1 MQGSA
6 QTGRLAGRV
15 ALITGAAS
23 GIGSASALL
32 FAREGARVVIADV
45 QDEAGRATAAAI
57 ENQGGAALFVHA
69 DVSRAEAA
77 KAMVDAAL
85 AHFGRLDILFNNA
98 GVGKH
103 IPFDE
108 LTEAEWDR
116 IVDINLRGVFLG
128 CRYGVPALKRAGG
141 GAILNTASQSGL
153 QGHPNNEAYCAAK
166 AGVINFTRSLAKD
179 LARHNIRVNAIC
191 PGGTDT
197 PILRGYVPVGESDDY
212 VARLV
217 APRTPFGRLARPEE
231 IAAAALFLVSD
242 EASFVSG
249 VALPVDGAASA

>member
-1 MQGSA
+1 MARLQGK
-6 QTGRLAGRV
+6 V

-23 GIGSASALL
+23 GIGRASALR
-32 FAREGARVVIADV
+32 FAAEGAYVVVVDI
-45 QDEAGRATAAAI
+45 QDAAGEDAAAAI
-57 ENQGGAALFVHA
+57 RQAGGDACYVHA
-69 DVSRAEAA
+69 DVSRAEDAQ
-77 KAMVDAAL
+77 AMVGAAV
-85 AHFGRLDILFNNA
+85 ARFGRLDILFNNA

-103 IPFDE
+103 ISFDD

-153 QGHPNNEAYCAAK
+153 QGHPNNQAYCAAK

-197 PILRGYVPVGESDDY
+197 AILRAYTPAGESPDY
-212 VARLV
+212 VARVV

-231 IAAAALFLVSD
+231 IAAAALFLVSED
-242 EASFVSG
+242 ASFVSG

>member
-1 MQGSA
+1 M
-6 QTGRLAGRV
+6 TRLENKV
-15 ALITGAAS
+15 AVITGAAS
-23 GIGSASALL
+23 GIGRAAALRFAS
-32 FAREGARVVIADV
+32 EGARVVVADI
-45 QDEAGRATAAAI
+45 QDELGEATATTIRAA
-57 ENQGGAALFVHA
+57 GGEASFVHA
-69 DVSRAEAA
+69 DVSRAADA
-77 KAMVDAAL
+77 QAMVDAAV
-85 AHFGRLDILFNNA
+85 ARFGHLDILFNNA

-103 IPFDE
+103 IPFDA

-128 CRYGVPALKRAGG
+128 CRYGVPALRRGGG

-153 QGHPNNEAYCAAK
+153 QGHPNNQAYCAAK

-197 PILRGYVPVGESDDY
+197 PILRNYIPAGESPDY

-217 APRTPFGRLARPEE
+217 APHTPFGRLARPEE

-242 EASFVSG
+242 EASFISG

>member
-1 MQGSA
+1 MH
-6 QTGRLAGRV
+6 RLQDKV

-23 GIGSASALL
+23 GIGRAAAVL
-32 FAREGARVVIADV
+32 FAREGARVAIADV
-45 QDEAGRATAAAI
+45 QDEVGQATSNAITGGGR
-57 ENQGGAALFVHA
+57 EALFIHA
-69 DVSRAEAA
+69 DVSRSADVR
-77 KAMVDAAL
+77 AMVEATV

-103 IPFDE
+103 IPFDQ
-108 LTEAEWDR
+108 LTEDEWDR

-128 CRYGVPALKRAGG
+128 CRYGVPALQRAGG

-153 QGHPNNEAYCAAK
+153 QGQTNNQAYCAAK

-197 PILRGYVPVGESDDY
+197 PLLRGYVPPGEAADY
-212 VARLV
+212 VARMV

-242 EASFVSG
+242 EASFISG
-249 VALPVDGAASA
+249 VALPIDGAASA

>member
-1 MQGSA
+1 MMA
-6 QTGRLAGRV
+6 RLRDKV

-23 GIGSASALL
+23 GIGRASALR
-32 FAREGARVVIADV
+32 FAQEGARIAAVDV
-45 QDEAGRATAAAI
+45 QDAAGEAVAAAI
-57 ENQGGAALFVHA
+57 REAGGEACFVHA
-69 DVSRAEAA
+69 DVSRSADAQ
-77 KAMVDAAL
+77 AMVEATLERFA
-85 AHFGRLDILFNNA
+85 RLDILFNNA
-98 GVGKH
+98 GVGNH
-103 IPFDE
+103 IPFDD

-128 CRYGVPALKRAGG
+128 CRYGVPALRRAGG

-153 QGHPNNEAYCAAK
+153 QGHPNNQAYCAAK

-179 LARHNIRVNAIC
+179 LGRHHIRVNAIC

-197 PILRGYVPVGESDDY
+197 PILRGYVPAGESPDY
-212 VARLV
+212 VARTV
-217 APRTPFGRLARPEE
+217 APHTPFGRLARPEE

-242 EASFVSG
+242 DASFVSG

>member
-1 MQGSA
+1 MDTA
-6 QTGRLAGRV
+6 RLKDKV

-23 GIGSASALL
+23 GIGRAAALR
-32 FAREGARVVIADV
+32 FAMEGARVVVADI
-45 QDEAGRATAAAI
+45 QDTMGEDTATTIRAAGGDAT
-57 ENQGGAALFVHA
+57 FVHA
-69 DVSRAEAA
+69 DVSRAADAEAMVEAA
-77 KAMVDAAL
+77 VAR
-85 AHFGRLDILFNNA
+85 FSRLDILFNNA

-103 IPFDE
+103 IPFE
-108 LTEAEWDR
+108 ALTEAEWDR

-128 CRYGVPALKRAGG
+128 CRYGVPALRRAGG

-153 QGHPNNEAYCAAK
+153 QGHPNNQAYCAAK

-197 PILRGYVPVGESDDY
+197 PILRGYIPAGESPDY
-212 VARLV
+212 VARML

-242 EASFVSG
+242 DASFISG

>member
-1 MQGSA
+1 MA
-6 QTGRLAGRV
+6 RLRDKV

-23 GIGSASALL
+23 GIGRASALR
-32 FAREGARVVIADV
+32 FAQEGARVLIADV
-45 QDEAGRATAAAI
+45 QDAAGDGVAAAI
-57 ENQGGAALFVHA
+57 TAAGGQAFYVHA
-69 DVSRAEAA
+69 DVSQADDARR
-77 KAMVDAAL
+77 MVAAAL
-85 AHFGRLDILFNNA
+85 ERFGRLDILFNNA
-98 GVGKH
+98 GVGRH

-108 LTEAEWDR
+108 LIEAEWDR
-116 IVDINLRGVFLG
+116 IVNVNLRGVYLG
-128 CRYGVPALKRAGG
+128 CRYGVPALRQAGG

-153 QGHPNNEAYCAAK
+153 QGHPNNQAYCAAK

-179 LARHNIRVNAIC
+179 LARHNIRANCIC

-197 PILRGYVPVGESDDY
+197 PILQGYVPAGESPDY
-212 VARLV
+212 VARMV

>member
-1 MQGSA
+1 M
-6 QTGRLAGRV
+6 TRLASKV

-23 GIGSASALL
+23 GIGRAAALL

-45 QDEAGRATAAAI
+45 QDDLGRATAASISDA
-57 ENQGGAALFVHA
+57 GGAAAFVHA
-69 DVSRAEAA
+69 DVSRAEDAR
-77 KAMVDAAL
+77 AMVDATVQR
-85 AHFGRLDILFNNA
+85 FGRLDVLFNNA

-103 IPFDE
+103 IPFE
-108 LTEAEWDR
+108 QLTEAEWDR

-128 CRYGVPALKRAGG
+128 CRYGVPALKHAGG

-153 QGHPNNEAYCAAK
+153 QGHPNNQAYCAAK

-179 LARHNIRVNAIC
+179 LARDNIRVNAIC

-197 PILRGYVPVGESDDY
+197 PILRGYIPPGESNDY
-212 VARLV
+212 VTRLV
-217 APRTPFGRLARPEE
+217 APHTPFGRLARPEE

-242 EASFVSG
+242 DASFVSG

>member
-1 MQGSA
+1 M
-6 QTGRLAGRV
+6 GRLEDKV

-23 GIGSASALL
+23 GIGRAAALRFAS
-32 FAREGARVVIADV
+32 EGARVVVADI
-45 QDEAGRATAAAI
+45 QDALGEATAATICAA
-57 ENQGGAALFVHA
+57 GAEASFVRA
-69 DVSRAEAA
+69 DVSRAADA
-77 KAMVDAAL
+77 QAMVEATVAR
-85 AHFGRLDILFNNA
+85 FGRLDILFNNA

-103 IPFDE
+103 IPFE
-108 LTEAEWDR
+108 ALTEAEWDR

-128 CRYGVPALKRAGG
+128 CRYGVPALRRAGG

-153 QGHPNNEAYCAAK
+153 QGHPNNQAYCAAK

-197 PILRGYVPVGESDDY
+197 PILRAYIPEGESPDY
-212 VARLV
+212 VARMV
-217 APRTPFGRLARPEE
+217 APHTPFGRLARPEE

>member
-1 MQGSA
+1 MARLQGK
-6 QTGRLAGRV
+6 V

-23 GIGSASALL
+23 GIGQAAARR
-32 FAREGARVVIADV
+32 FAAEGARVVVVDI
-45 QDEAGRATAAAI
+45 QDAAGEATAAAVRAA
-57 ENQGGAALFVHA
+57 GGEAHFVHA
-69 DVSRAEAA
+69 DVSRVEDAEG
-77 KAMVDAAL
+77 MVDAAL
-85 AHFGRLDILFNNA
+85 QRFGRLDILFNNA

-108 LTEAEWDR
+108 LTDVEWDR
-116 IVDINLRGVFLG
+116 IIDINLRGVFLG
-128 CRYGVPALKRAGG
+128 CRYGVPALRRSGG

-153 QGHPNNEAYCAAK
+153 QGHPNNQAYCAAK

-179 LARHNIRVNAIC
+179 LARHNIRVNALC

-197 PILRGYVPVGESDDY
+197 PILRGYVPAGESPDY
-212 VARLV
+212 VARV
-217 APRTPFGRLARPEE
+217 VVPRTPFARLARPEE

-242 EASFVSG
+242 DASFVSG

>member
-1 MQGSA
+1 MH
-6 QTGRLAGRV
+6 RLQSKV

-23 GIGSASALL
+23 GIGRAAALR
-32 FAREGARVVIADV
+32 FAEEGARVVVADI
-45 QDEAGRATAAAI
+45 QDALGEETASTIRAAAG
-57 ENQGGAALFVHA
+57 EACFVHA
-69 DVSRAEAA
+69 DVSRAADAE
-77 KAMVDAAL
+77 AMVAA
-85 AHFGRLDILFNNA
+85 AVGHFGRLDILFNNA

-103 IPFDE
+103 IPFDA

-128 CRYGVPALKRAGG
+128 CRYGVPAMRHAGG

-153 QGHPNNEAYCAAK
+153 QGHPNNQAYCAAK

-197 PILRGYVPVGESDDY
+197 PILRGYIPAGESADY
-212 VARLV
+212 VARMV

-242 EASFVSG
+242 EASFISG

>member
-1 MQGSA
+1 MA
-6 QTGRLAGRV
+6 RLQDKV

-23 GIGSASALL
+23 GIGRASALR
-32 FAREGARVVIADV
+32 FASEGARVVVADI
-45 QDEAGRATAAAI
+45 QDTLGEETASTIRAAGGDAC
-57 ENQGGAALFVHA
+57 FVHA
-69 DVSRAEAA
+69 DVSRAGDAE
-77 KAMVDAAL
+77 AMVDAAV
-85 AHFGRLDILFNNA
+85 ARFGRLDILFNNA

-103 IPFDE
+103 IPFDA
-108 LTEAEWDR
+108 LTEAEWDH
-116 IVDINLRGVFLG
+116 IVDINVRGVFLG
-128 CRYGVPALKRAGG
+128 CRYGVPALRRAGG

-153 QGHPNNEAYCAAK
+153 QGHPNNQAYCAAK

-197 PILRGYVPVGESDDY
+197 PILRGYIPVGESADY
-212 VARLV
+212 VARMV

-242 EASFVSG
+242 DASFISG
-249 VALPVDGAASA
+249 VALPVDGGASA

>member
-1 MQGSA
+1 M
-6 QTGRLAGRV
+6 TRLESKV

-23 GIGSASALL
+23 GIGRAAAVL
-32 FAREGARVVIADV
+32 FAREGARVIIADV
-45 QDEAGRATAAAI
+45 QDDLGEATATAI
-57 ENQGGAALFVHA
+57 RDAGGAAAFVHA
-69 DVSRAEAA
+69 DVSRAEDAG
-77 KAMVDAAL
+77 AMVDAAVQR
-85 AHFGRLDILFNNA
+85 FGRLDVLFNNA

-103 IPFDE
+103 IPFE
-108 LTEAEWDR
+108 QLTEAEWDR

-128 CRYGVPALKRAGG
+128 CRYGVPALKQAGG

-153 QGHPNNEAYCAAK
+153 QGHPNNQAYCAAK

-179 LARHNIRVNAIC
+179 LARCNIRVNAIC

-197 PILRGYVPVGESDDY
+197 PILRGYIPTGESADY
-212 VARLV
+212 VARTV

>member
-1 MQGSA
+1 M
-6 QTGRLAGRV
+6 GRLQDKV

-23 GIGSASALL
+23 GIGRASALR
-32 FAREGARVVIADV
+32 FASEGARVVVADI
-45 QDEAGRATAAAI
+45 QDTLGEETASTIRAAGGDAC
-57 ENQGGAALFVHA
+57 FVHA
-69 DVSRAEAA
+69 DVSRAGDAE
-77 KAMVDAAL
+77 AMVDAAL
-85 AHFGRLDILFNNA
+85 TRFGRLDILFNNA

-103 IPFDE
+103 IPFDA

-128 CRYGVPALKRAGG
+128 CRYGVPALRRAGG

-153 QGHPNNEAYCAAK
+153 QGHPNNQAYCAAK

-197 PILRGYVPVGESDDY
+197 PILRGYIPVGESADY
-212 VARLV
+212 VARMV

-242 EASFVSG
+242 DASFISG
-249 VALPVDGAASA
+249 VALPVDGGASA

>member
-1 MQGSA
+1 MP
-6 QTGRLAGRV
+6 RLESKV

-23 GIGSASALL
+23 GIGRASALL
-32 FAREGARVVIADV
+32 FAREGARVVVADI
-45 QDEAGRATAAAI
+45 QDEPGQATAAAI
-57 ENQGGAALFVHA
+57 ADAGGTALFVHA
-69 DVSRAEAA
+69 DVSRAEDAE
-77 KAMVDAAL
+77 AMVDAAVKR
-85 AHFGRLDILFNNA
+85 FGRLDILFNNA

-103 IPFDE
+103 IPFDQ

-116 IVDINLRGVFLG
+116 IIDINLRGVFLG

-141 GAILNTASQSGL
+141 GAILNKASQSGL
-153 QGHPNNEAYCAAK
+153 QGHPNNQAYCAAK

-197 PILRGYVPVGESDDY
+197 PILRAYTPAGESPDY
-212 VARLV
+212 VARTV

>member
-1 MQGSA
+1 MLQMR
-6 QTGRLAGRV
+6 RLDGKV

-23 GIGSASALL
+23 GIGRAAAVL
-32 FAREGARVVIADV
+32 FAREGAHVVLADI
-45 QDEAGRATAAAI
+45 QDDEGRATAGDLVASGNEAV
-57 ENQGGAALFVHA
+57 FVHA
-69 DVSRAEAA
+69 DVSRADDAH
-77 KAMVDAAL
+77 AMVAA
-85 AHFGRLDILFNNA
+85 AVTRFGRLDVLFNNA

-103 IPFDE
+103 IPFMQ
-108 LTEAEWDR
+108 LTEGEWDR

-153 QGHPNNEAYCAAK
+153 QGHTNNQAYCAAK
-166 AGVINFTRSLAKD
+166 AGVINFTRSLARE
-179 LARHNIRVNAIC
+179 LAADNIRVNAIC

-197 PILRGYVPVGESDDY
+197 PILRQYIPAGESPDY
-212 VARLV
+212 VARTI

-231 IAAAALFLVSD
+231 VAAAALFLVSD

-249 VALPVDGAASA
+249 VALPVDGAATA

>member
-1 MQGSA
+1 MA
-6 QTGRLAGRV
+6 QLKDKV

-23 GIGSASALL
+23 GIGRASALR
-32 FAREGARVVIADV
+32 FAQEGARVVVADI
-45 QDEAGRATAAAI
+45 QDAAGEAVAAAI
-57 ENQGGAALFVHA
+57 RETGGDACFVHA
-69 DVSRAEAA
+69 DVSRAADAEG
-77 KAMVDAAL
+77 MVHAAL
-85 AHFGRLDILFNNA
+85 ARFGRLDILFNNA

-128 CRYGVPALKRAGG
+128 CRYGVPALKQAGG

-153 QGHPNNEAYCAAK
+153 QGHPNNQAYCAAK

-197 PILRGYVPVGESDDY
+197 PILRGYIPAGESPDY
-212 VARLV
+212 VVRMV

-242 EASFVSG
+242 DASFVSG

>member
-1 MQGSA
+1 MA
-6 QTGRLAGRV
+6 RLKDKV

-23 GIGSASALL
+23 GIGRASALR
-32 FAREGARVVIADV
+32 FATEEARVVVADV
-45 QDEAGRATAAAI
+45 QDVAGEATAAAI
-57 ENQGGAALFVHA
+57 RAAGGEACFVHA
-69 DVSRAEAA
+69 DVSRAEDA
-77 KAMVDAAL
+77 KAMVDAAVT
-85 AHFGRLDILFNNA
+85 HFGRLDILFNNA

-108 LTEAEWDR
+108 LTEVEWDR

-128 CRYGVPALKRAGG
+128 CRYGVPALQRAGG

-153 QGHPNNEAYCAAK
+153 QGHPNNQAYCAAK

-197 PILRGYVPVGESDDY
+197 PILRGYIPAGESSDY
-212 VARLV
+212 VARMV

>member
-1 MQGSA
+1 MDTA
-6 QTGRLAGRV
+6 RLKDKV

-23 GIGSASALL
+23 GIGRAAALR
-32 FAREGARVVIADV
+32 FAMEGARVVVADI
-45 QDEAGRATAAAI
+45 QDTMGEDTATTIRAAGGDAT
-57 ENQGGAALFVHA
+57 FVHA
-69 DVSRAEAA
+69 DVSRAADAEAMVEAA
-77 KAMVDAAL
+77 VAR
-85 AHFGRLDILFNNA
+85 FSRLDILFNNA

-103 IPFDE
+103 IPFE
-108 LTEAEWDR
+108 ALTEAEWDR

-128 CRYGVPALKRAGG
+128 CRYGVPALRRAGG
-141 GAILNTASQSGL
+141 GVILNTASQSGL
-153 QGHPNNEAYCAAK
+153 QGHPNNQAYCAAK

-197 PILRGYVPVGESDDY
+197 PILRGYIPAGESPGY
-212 VARLV
+212 VARML

-242 EASFVSG
+242 DASFISG

>member
-1 MQGSA
+1 MP
-6 QTGRLAGRV
+6 RLTSKV

-23 GIGSASALL
+23 GIGRAAALL
-32 FAREGARVVIADV
+32 FAREGARVVVADV
-45 QDEAGRATAAAI
+45 QDAAGERTVAAI
-57 ENQGGAALFVHA
+57 ADGGGEALFVHA
-69 DVSRAEAA
+69 DVSRSEDAR
-77 KAMVDAAL
+77 AMVDAATRR
-85 AHFGRLDILFNNA
+85 FGRLDIVFNNA
-98 GVGKH
+98 GVGRH
-103 IPFDE
+103 IPFEE
-108 LTEAEWDR
+108 LTEMEWDR
-116 IVDINLRGVFLG
+116 IVGINLRGVFLG
-128 CRYGVPALKRAGG
+128 CRYGVPALKQAGG

-197 PILRGYVPVGESDDY
+197 PILRGYVPAGESADY
-212 VARLV
+212 VARMV
-217 APRTPFGRLARPEE
+217 APHTPFGRLARPEE

-242 EASFVSG
+242 EASFISG

>member
-1 MQGSA
+1 MA
-6 QTGRLAGRV
+6 RLKDKV

-23 GIGSASALL
+23 GIGRASALR
-32 FAREGARVVIADV
+32 FATEEARVVVADV
-45 QDEAGRATAAAI
+45 QDVAGEATAAAI
-57 ENQGGAALFVHA
+57 RAAGGEACFVHA
-69 DVSRAEAA
+69 DVSRAEDA
-77 KAMVDAAL
+77 KAMVDAAVT
-85 AHFGRLDILFNNA
+85 HFGRLDILFNNA

-108 LTEAEWDR
+108 LTEVEWDR

-128 CRYGVPALKRAGG
+128 CRYGVPALQRAGG

-153 QGHPNNEAYCAAK
+153 QGHPNNQAYCAAK

-197 PILRGYVPVGESDDY
+197 PILRGYIPAGESPDY
-212 VARLV
+212 VARMV

>member
-1 MQGSA
+1 MR
-6 QTGRLAGRV
+6 RLDSKV

-23 GIGSASALL
+23 GIGRASALR
-32 FAREGARVVIADV
+32 FAREQARVVVADI
-45 QDEAGRATAAAI
+45 QDAQGEATVAAI
-57 ENQGGAALFVHA
+57 RQAGGDAVYVHA
-69 DVSRAEAA
+69 DVSRAEDA
-77 KAMVDAAL
+77 KAMVGRAVE
-85 AHFGRLDILFNNA
+85 HYGRLDILFNNA

-103 IPFDE
+103 IPFEE

-128 CRYGVPALKRAGG
+128 CRYGVPALMRAGG
-141 GAILNTASQSGL
+141 GAILNSASQSGL
-153 QGHPNNEAYCAAK
+153 QGHPNNQAYCAAK

-179 LARHNIRVNAIC
+179 LARHNIRVNAIS

-197 PILRGYVPVGESDDY
+197 PILRGYIPAGESPDY
-212 VARLV
+212 VARVV

-249 VALPVDGAASA
+249 VALAVDGAASA

>member
-1 MQGSA
+1 MA
-6 QTGRLAGRV
+6 QLKDKV

-23 GIGSASALL
+23 GIGRASALR
-32 FAREGARVVIADV
+32 FAQEGARVVVVDI
-45 QDEAGRATAAAI
+45 QDAAGKAVAAAI
-57 ENQGGAALFVHA
+57 VETGGDACFVHA
-69 DVSRAEAA
+69 DVSRGADAEA
-77 KAMVDAAL
+77 MIDAAL
-85 AHFGRLDILFNNA
+85 AQFGRLDILFNNA

-108 LTEAEWDR
+108 LTEAEWDH
-116 IVDINLRGVFLG
+116 IIDINLRGVFLG

-141 GAILNTASQSGL
+141 GVILNTSSQSGL
-153 QGHPNNEAYCAAK
+153 QGHPNNQAYCAAK

-197 PILRGYVPVGESDDY
+197 PILRGYIPAGESPDY
-212 VARLV
+212 VARTV

-242 EASFVSG
+242 DASFVSG
-249 VALPVDGAASA
+249 AVLPVDGAASA

>member
-1 MQGSA
+1 M
-6 QTGRLAGRV
+6 TRLATKI

-23 GIGSASALL
+23 GIGRAAALR
-32 FAREGARVVIADV
+32 FACEGAHVAVADV
-45 QDEAGRATAAAI
+45 QCAAGEATAAAVRDA
-57 ENQGGAALFVHA
+57 GGDAYFIQA
-69 DVSRAEAA
+69 DVSQADDARRMIAA
-77 KAMVDAAL
+77 TVTRY
-85 AHFGRLDILFNNA
+85 GRLDILFNNA
-98 GVGKH
+98 GVGRH

-116 IVDINLRGVFLG
+116 IININLRGVYLG
-128 CRYGVPALKRAGG
+128 CRYGVPELKRAGG

-197 PILRGYVPVGESDDY
+197 PILRDYVPAGEAPDY
-212 VARLV
+212 VARMV
-217 APRTPFGRLARPEE
+217 APRTPFGRLAQPEE

-242 EASFVSG
+242 DASFVSG

>member
-1 MQGSA
+1 MV
-6 QTGRLAGRV
+6 RLQSKV

-23 GIGSASALL
+23 GIGRASALR
-32 FAREGARVVIADV
+32 FAQEGARVVVVDI
-45 QDEAGRATAAAI
+45 QDAAGEAVVAAI
-57 ENQGGAALFVHA
+57 SQAGGDACFTHG
-69 DVSRAEAA
+69 DVSRAEDA
-77 KAMVDAAL
+77 KAMIEAAL
-85 AHFGRLDILFNNA
+85 ARYGRLDILFNNA

-103 IPFDE
+103 IPFDD

-141 GAILNTASQSGL
+141 GAILNTASQAGL
-153 QGHPNNEAYCAAK
+153 QGHPNNQAYCAAK

-191 PGGTDT
+191 PGGTET
-197 PILRGYVPVGESDDY
+197 PMLRDYTPAGESPDY
-212 VARLV
+212 VARII
-217 APRTPFGRLARPEE
+217 APRNPFGRLARPEE
-231 IAAAALFLVSD
+231 IAAAALFLVSE

>member
-1 MQGSA
+1 M
-6 QTGRLAGRV
+6 TRLQDKI

-23 GIGSASALL
+23 GIGRASALR
-32 FAREGARVVIADV
+32 FAAEGARVVVADI
-45 QDEAGRATAAAI
+45 QDPLGEDTVAAI
-57 ENQGGAALFVHA
+57 RAAGGAACFVHA
-69 DVSRAEAA
+69 DVSRAEDA
-77 KAMVDAAL
+77 KGMVDVAVAR
-85 AHFGRLDILFNNA
+85 FGRLDILFNNA

-103 IPFDE
+103 IPFDA

-128 CRYGVPALKRAGG
+128 CRYGVPALQRAGG
-141 GAILNTASQSGL
+141 GVILNTASQSGL
-153 QGHPNNEAYCAAK
+153 QGHPNNQAYCAAK

-197 PILRGYVPVGESDDY
+197 PILRAYIPAGESPDY
-212 VARLV
+212 VARMV
-217 APRTPFGRLARPEE
+217 APHTPFGRLARPEE

-242 EASFVSG
+242 DASFVSG

>member
-1 MQGSA
+1 MA
-6 QTGRLAGRV
+6 RLQDKV

-23 GIGSASALL
+23 GIGRASALR
-32 FAREGARVVIADV
+32 FAAEGARVVVADL
-45 QDEAGRATAAAI
+45 QDALGEDAATTIRAA
-57 ENQGGAALFVHA
+57 GGAACFVHA
-69 DVSRAEAA
+69 DVSRAEDAEGMVEAA
-77 KAMVDAAL
+77 VAR
-85 AHFGRLDILFNNA
+85 FGRLDILFNNA

-103 IPFDE
+103 IPFDA

-128 CRYGVPALKRAGG
+128 CRYGVPALQRAGG
-141 GAILNTASQSGL
+141 GVILNTASQSGL
-153 QGHPNNEAYCAAK
+153 QGHPNNQAYCAAK

-179 LARHNIRVNAIC
+179 LARYNIRVNAIC

-197 PILRGYVPVGESDDY
+197 PILRNYIPTGESPDY
-212 VARLV
+212 VARMV
-217 APRTPFGRLARPEE
+217 APHTPFGRLARPDE

>member
-1 MQGSA
+1 MP
-6 QTGRLAGRV
+6 RLASKV

-23 GIGSASALL
+23 GIGRASALL
-32 FAREGARVVIADV
+32 FAREGARVVVADV
-45 QDEAGRATAAAI
+45 QDAAGERTVAAI
-57 ENQGGAALFVHA
+57 TDAGGEALFVHV
-69 DVSRAEAA
+69 DVSRSEDAR
-77 KAMVDAAL
+77 AMVDAATRR
-85 AHFGRLDILFNNA
+85 FGRLDIMFNNA
-98 GVGKH
+98 GVGRH
-103 IPFDE
+103 IPFED

-116 IVDINLRGVFLG
+116 IVGINLRGVFLG
-128 CRYGVPALKRAGG
+128 CRYGLPALKQAGG

-197 PILRGYVPVGESDDY
+197 PILRGYVPVGESVDY
-212 VARLV
+212 VARMV

-242 EASFVSG
+242 EASFISG

>member
-1 MQGSA
+1 MA
-6 QTGRLAGRV
+6 RITDKV

-23 GIGSASALL
+23 GIGRAAALL

-45 QDEAGRATAAAI
+45 QDDLGQTAAVEIMNA
-57 ENQGGAALFVHA
+57 GGEATFVHA
-69 DVSRAEAA
+69 DVSRAEDA
-77 KAMVDAAL
+77 KAMIDAAL
-85 AHFGRLDILFNNA
+85 ARFGRLDILFNNA

-128 CRYGVPALKRAGG
+128 CRFGVPALKRAGG

-153 QGHPNNEAYCAAK
+153 QGHPNNQAYCAAK

-179 LARHNIRVNAIC
+179 LARHSIRVNAIC

-197 PILRGYVPVGESDDY
+197 PILRGYTPAGESPDY
-212 VARLV
+212 VARMV

-231 IAAAALFLVSD
+231 IAAAALFLVSED
-242 EASFVSG
+242 ASFVSG

>member
-1 MQGSA
+1 MDTA
-6 QTGRLAGRV
+6 RLKDKV

-23 GIGSASALL
+23 GIGRAAALR
-32 FAREGARVVIADV
+32 FAMEGARVVVADI
-45 QDEAGRATAAAI
+45 QDTMGEDTATTIRAAGGDAT
-57 ENQGGAALFVHA
+57 FVHA
-69 DVSRAEAA
+69 DVSRAADAEAMVEAA
-77 KAMVDAAL
+77 VAR
-85 AHFGRLDILFNNA
+85 FSRLDILFNNA

-103 IPFDE
+103 IPFE
-108 LTEAEWDR
+108 ALTEAEWDR

-128 CRYGVPALKRAGG
+128 CRYGVPALRRAGG
-141 GAILNTASQSGL
+141 GVILNTASQSGL
-153 QGHPNNEAYCAAK
+153 QGHPNNQAYCAAK

-197 PILRGYVPVGESDDY
+197 PILRGYIPAGESPDY
-212 VARLV
+212 VARML

-242 EASFVSG
+242 DASFISG

>member
-1 MQGSA
+1 M
-6 QTGRLAGRV
+6 TRLESKV

-23 GIGSASALL
+23 GIGRAAALL
-32 FAREGARVVIADV
+32 FAREGARVVVADV
-45 QDEAGRATAAAI
+45 QDDLGEASVASIKGA
-57 ENQGGAALFVHA
+57 GGAAVFVHA
-69 DVSRAEAA
+69 DVSRTEDAQ
-77 KAMVDAAL
+77 AMIDTAL
-85 AHFGRLDILFNNA
+85 QRFGRLDILFNNA

-103 IPFDE
+103 IPFE
-108 LTEAEWDR
+108 QLTEADWDR

-128 CRYGVPALKRAGG
+128 CRYGVPALKQAGG

-153 QGHPNNEAYCAAK
+153 QGHPNNQAYCAAK

-179 LARHNIRVNAIC
+179 MARFNIRVNAIC

-197 PILRGYVPVGESDDY
+197 PILRGYIPPGESPDY
-212 VARLV
+212 VARMV
-217 APRTPFGRLARPEE
+217 APHTPFGRLARPEE

-242 EASFVSG
+242 EASFISG

>member
-1 MQGSA
+1 ME
-6 QTGRLAGRV
+6 RLAHKV

-23 GIGSASALL
+23 GIGRASALR
-32 FAREGARVVIADV
+32 FAQEGARVAVVDV
-45 QDEAGRATAAAI
+45 QDVLGEETAAAI
-57 ENQGGAALFVHA
+57 RTAGGDACFIHA
-69 DVSRAEAA
+69 DVSQGADARA
-77 KAMVDAAL
+77 MIDAAL
-85 AHFGRLDILFNNA
+85 QRFGRLDILFNNA

-103 IPFDE
+103 IPFE
-108 LTEAEWDR
+108 ALTEAEWDR
-116 IVDINLRGVFLG
+116 IVNIDLRGVFLG
-128 CRYGVPALKRAGG
+128 CRYGVPALKRSGG

-153 QGHPNNEAYCAAK
+153 QGHPNNQAYCAAK

-179 LARHNIRVNAIC
+179 LAADNIRVNAIC

-197 PILRGYVPVGESDDY
+197 PILRGYAPAGAPADY
-212 VARLV
+212 VARQV

-242 EASFVSG
+242 EASFISG